1 MILKQLI
8 CNYTMRDKEENEM
21 NNIIIDI
28 DYDIYM
34 DDIIW

>member
-1 MILKQLI
+1 MILKQLL
-8 CNYTMRDKEENEM
+8 CNYTMRDTEENEM
-21 NNIIIDI
+21 NDIIINI

>member
-8 CNYTMRDKEENEM
+8 CNYTMRDKEENIM
-21 NNIIIDI
+21 KDIIINI

-34 DDIIW
+34 DDILW